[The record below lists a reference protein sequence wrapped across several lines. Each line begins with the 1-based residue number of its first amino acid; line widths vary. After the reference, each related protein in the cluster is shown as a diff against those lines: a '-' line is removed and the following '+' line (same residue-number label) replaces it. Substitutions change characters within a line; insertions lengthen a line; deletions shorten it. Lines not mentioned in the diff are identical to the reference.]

1 MSGRTRRAS
10 LHTAQHSTC
19 LLAYMPTVNRKMS
32 GRTSRASLHAYS
44 VSHAKTGGVCG
55 ECRDV
60 RPVRPPKPPC
70 TCLHFSK
77 SFQSCYLQ
85 FLTNGFLISP
95 ILPRNMGD
103 IIVQYGSFCGLIW
116 AILKTDIQPID
127 SQRDVNRNAGP
138 PIMPCNS
145 IDRGMQTFRYE
156 IAIPPTYTSKHNCFR
171 FKTS

>member
-1 MSGRTRRAS
+1 
-10 LHTAQHSTC
+10 
-19 LLAYMPTVNRKMS
+19 MS
-32 GRTSRASLHAYS
+32 GRTSRASLHAYC
-44 VSHAKTGGVCG
+44 VSHSKTGGVCG
-55 ECRDV
+55 ECRDAW
-60 RPVRPPKPPC
+60 PMRPPKPPC
-70 TCLHFSK
+70 TYLHFSK

-85 FLTNGFLISP
+85 FLTDGFLISL

-116 AILKTDIQPID
+116 AILETDIQPID

-138 PIMPCNS
+138 PIMPCNG

-156 IAIPPTYTSKHNCFR
+156 IVIPPTYTTKRNCFR

>member
-1 MSGRTRRAS
+1 MSGRTSRTS
-10 LHTAQHSTC
+10 LHTTQQLTC
-19 LLAYMPTVNRKMS
+19 LLAYLPTVNRKMS

-44 VSHAKTGGVCG
+44 VSHAKTGGACG
-55 ECRDV
+55 ECRDAWPM
-60 RPVRPPKPPC
+60 RPSKPPC

-85 FLTNGFLISP
+85 FLTDWFLISP

-116 AILKTDIQPID
+116 TILKTDIQPID

-138 PIMPCNS
+138 PIMPCNG
-145 IDRGMQTFRYE
+145 IDRDMQTFRYE
-156 IAIPPTYTSKHNCFR
+156 IAIPPTYTTKRNYFR